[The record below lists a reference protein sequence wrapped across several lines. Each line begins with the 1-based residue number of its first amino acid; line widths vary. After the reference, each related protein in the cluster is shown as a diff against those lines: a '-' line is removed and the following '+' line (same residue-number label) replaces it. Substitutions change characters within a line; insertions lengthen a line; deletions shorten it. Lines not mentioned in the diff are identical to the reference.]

1 MTEITVSSAAY
12 QVEKR
17 SWLLS
22 QSGQGPGENPGITLD
37 ASLFTAGTHYPNGYI
52 PSGTVLSPAGGPY
65 SGTGAS
71 AGLLHSSVRVSSG
84 TAKIGAAVV
93 VSGFV
98 ATSKLPFS
106 SGAGSLGAGGA
117 AALPGIHFTNTS
129 A

>member
-1 MTEITVSSAAY
+1 MTELSVTTTAY

-22 QSGQGPGENPGITLD
+22 QSGQNPGENPGITID
-37 ASLFTAGTHYPNGYI
+37 AALFTAATHFPNGYL

-71 AGLLHSSVRVSSG
+71 AGLLHSSVRIPTP
-84 TAKIGAAVV
+84 TAKVGAACVV
-93 VSGFV
+93 HGFV
-98 ATSKLPFS
+98 ATGKLPFS

-117 AALPGIHFTNTS
+117 AALPRIHFTTTD